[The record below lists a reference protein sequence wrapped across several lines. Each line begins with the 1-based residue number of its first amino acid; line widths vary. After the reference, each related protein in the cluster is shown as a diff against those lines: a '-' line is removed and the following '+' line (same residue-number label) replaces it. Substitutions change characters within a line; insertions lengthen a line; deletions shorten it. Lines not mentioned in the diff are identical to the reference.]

1 MAVLIGKYLLVSD
14 MPVEVHLSNKVF
26 NLILQVVTLFGIVSI
41 IPMETTIPS
50 LVAPFSLCPD
60 RVGGPKKSLVS
71 DLEENLCPKPRRS
84 EPHKE
89 IASDGWASGIPW
101 TSAANRPT
109 NRARGSSLPCVR
121 PRSNVV
127 VTLGRELA
135 RKLSLNS
142 LARESTEEMDDSLS
156 RLYHIRA
163 GPLRVVGKAWHI
175 RESEVS

>member
-1 MAVLIGKYLLVSD
+1 MNDTINVFDLDSSPMVTGRVVVLIGEMESL
-14 MPVEVHLSNKVF
+14 MNPVNVD
-26 NLILQVVTLFGIVSI
+26 VTGSI
-41 IPMETTIPS
+41 SGTIDS
-50 LVAPFSLCPD
+50 GHSIND
-60 RVGGPKKSLVS
+60 QKNREG
-71 DLEENLCPKPRRS
+71 RS
-84 EPHKE
+84 PHKE

-109 NRARGSSLPCVR
+109 NRARVSSLPCVR

-142 LARESTEEMDDSLS
+142 LARESTEEMDDGLS
-156 RLYHIRA
+156 RLYHIRV

>member
-1 MAVLIGKYLLVSD
+1 
-14 MPVEVHLSNKVF
+14 
-26 NLILQVVTLFGIVSI
+26 
-41 IPMETTIPS
+41 METTIPS
-50 LVAPFSLCPD
+50 LVAPFGLCPD
-60 RVGGPKKSLVS
+60 RVGGPKEPLVS
-71 DLEENLCPKPRRS
+71 DLEENLCPSRVERNRRWLRWGQFWPISSPSEGSQGLSSGLEPRRS

-109 NRARGSSLPCVR
+109 NRARVSSLPCVR

-142 LARESTEEMDDSLS
+142 LARESTEEMDDGLS

-163 GPLRVVGKAWHI
+163 RPLRVVGKAWHI